1 MKYASKVNFSK
12 YLEVLINQSPFK
24 QNEIAD
30 KIGYVNPNI
39 ITLFKKGRTRVP
51 IYKVPMLAKVFGV
64 DPGLMLR
71 RYLAEY
77 EPKLLEVIEGHLGV
91 VITRN
96 ERIMLGELRR
106 LTNNEDPKMSLVK
119 PEKMACLLI
128 EIDFGD

>member
-1 MKYASKVNFSK
+1 MKYASKVKFSK

-64 DPGLMLR
+64 DPGFMLR

-77 EPKLLEVIEGHLGV
+77 ETKLLDAIEPHLGV
-91 VITRN
+91 VITEN
-96 ERIMLGELRR
+96 ERVMLGELRR
-106 LTNNEDPKMSLVK
+106 LTNNNDPKMSLVK
-119 PEKMACLLI
+119 SEKTGCLI
-128 EIDFGD
+128 VEFKFDR